1 MNKMRPKKKHRWL
14 KVIGI
19 AACVLTVLA
28 VGLFFFL
35 MTHTQIIVGA
45 IQNLSQGVVN
55 TKNLYEPLRA
65 PLQETKDNGQFI
77 ITEIRYSEVYPN
89 SFLDITYPD
98 ETVDTERPTLIY
110 FHGGGFFGGSKCDGD
125 PLAEGDATALLD
137 DICAEGFNLVNID
150 YALVPE
156 YHFPTPVIQANE
168 AFRFLIDHAEE
179 YHLDMDNI
187 VIMGSSAGAIITS
200 QLGSIIT
207 NPEYAVLLGIDPV
220 LKPEQVKALVIDD
233 APLDYD
239 QFSLGAKVLI
249 GNYIKGS
256 IFLSR
261 AEIEMYNNILWVT
274 EDYIPCVLLGSEYYV
289 DMRELHDALE
299 ETGVKHI
306 LIDPL
311 AEHNIQMPHCFVAA
325 ERINEIA
332 KDAFNRMISFIKQE
346 AILS

>member
-45 IQNLSQGVVN
+45 IQNLSQEVVN